1 MCGNVLDLKLVLES
15 LHDIL
20 SLNLFHLL
28 WCILLDKLIDVH
40 VSSAHSHQD
49 GIPLLY
55 FDVNAFLS
63 KLIHPLRLSQEHDV
77 HFFSLWICV
86 KVPGKRLIGL
96 VILPCDVHGLPI
108 FKSLIDIKKATN
120 FGLECGILLFH
131 FFKLLKEVKLDV
143 F

>member
-77 HFFSLWICV
+77 HFLRSNDIPNPRLWISNKNPELTV
-86 KVPGKRLIGL
+86 TERVRRRLETHNEAIKYNW
-96 VILPCDVHGLPI
+96 PI
-108 FKSLIDIKKATN
+108 WRGSQRLEATYNLLSKS
-120 FGLECGILLFH
+120 H
-131 FFKLLKEVKLDV
+131 
-143 F
+143 